1 MNKLPLFSPPIPPF
15 LSFSPPIPPKGGL
28 RSEWILTPLQG
39 GRGVKEVIRG
49 RGVNKVIRNALML
62 PCILLIIN
70 PLIAYSQ
77 FRGDNC
83 IVKSEFIFQQ
93 GEVPF
98 PSCHAST
105 IIQNGNGLLA
115 AWFGGTEERNPDVG
129 IWVSNYEKGTWSKPQ
144 EVANGIQHKDKRYP
158 CWNPVLFNADSEIL
172 LFYKV
177 GPSPSAW
184 WGELITS
191 GDSGRTW
198 SKSRRLPEDIIGPVK
213 NKPVKLANGILLCPS
228 STENEGWRLHMEF
241 TSDNGGTWERTP
253 ALNERTT
260 GAIQPSVLIH
270 PGNRLQ
276 LVCRSTTSKIL
287 TSWSAD
293 NGHTWSDLAP
303 LALPNPN
310 SGIDAVTLRD
320 GRHLLIYNHLKKGRY
335 FLNAAI
341 SDNGQDWNAAT
352 LLENEK
358 PGTEF
363 SYPAVIQTNDGL
375 VHITYT
381 WNRKQ
386 IKHVVITPDLIRE
399 KPFENNE
406 WPLK

>member
-1 MNKLPLFSPPIPPF
+1 
-15 LSFSPPIPPKGGL
+15 
-28 RSEWILTPLQG
+28 
-39 GRGVKEVIRG
+39 
-49 RGVNKVIRNALML
+49 
-62 PCILLIIN
+62 
-70 PLIAYSQ
+70 
-77 FRGDNC
+77 
-83 IVKSEFIFQQ
+83 
-93 GEVPF
+93 
-98 PSCHAST
+98 
-105 IIQNGNGLLA
+105 
-115 AWFGGTEERNPDVG
+115 
-129 IWVSNYEKGTWSKPQ
+129 
-144 EVANGIQHKDKRYP
+144 
-158 CWNPVLFNADSEIL
+158 
-172 LFYKV
+172 
-177 GPSPSAW
+177 
-184 WGELITS
+184 
-191 GDSGRTW
+191 
-198 SKSRRLPEDIIGPVK
+198 
-213 NKPVKLANGILLCPS
+213 
-228 STENEGWRLHMEF
+228 MEF

-293 NGHTWSDLAP
+293 NGQSWSELAP

-341 SDNGQDWNAAT
+341 SDNGQDWNAAA